1 MGMPPGMPGQ
11 PPPGQPPFGS
21 SPATGPTQNLGSTA
35 SGMARISLILQLME
49 QTLPL
54 VGATSEPGQDLL
66 KSMQML
72 GKHIQPGSVSPAAE
86 QNALASAQLKQ
97 AQMAPQIAA
106 LRARAAQAAAAPGA
120 VSAMPPPAAATAAGP
135 NPTPT

>member
-1 MGMPPGMPGQ
+1 
-11 PPPGQPPFGS
+11 
-21 SPATGPTQNLGSTA
+21 
-35 SGMARISLILQLME
+35 ME

-120 VSAMPPPAAATAAGP
+120 VSAMPSPPAATAAGP